1 MLFLLHKS
9 AALLIGVLAIR
20 RHARFTA
27 PGRLPEADGILDLAL
42 IFDRFF
48 SERCCASANSRYSLC
63 YHANTGIHV
72 PPLPP
77 RHGIGGVWP
86 NCRLQV
92 TLVNS
97 QASYGELAFQG
108 VYKVERV
115 RESLT

>member
-1 MLFLLHKS
+1 ML
-9 AALLIGVLAIR
+9 ILA
-20 RHARFTA
+20 FM
-27 PGRLPEADGILDLAL
+27 
-42 IFDRFF
+42 
-48 SERCCASANSRYSLC
+48 S
-63 YHANTGIHV
+63 
-72 PPLPP
+72 PPSPP